1 MSTSDFYGSKEHCMK
16 KFAATLLMTGVLAI
30 GGFVTPANAA
40 PKHDTTSS
48 TSTTVTTV
56 TTGTVVNYA
65 QTGWWPN

>member
-1 MSTSDFYGSKEHCMK
+1 MK

-56 TTGTVVNYA
+56 TTGTVVHYA
-65 QTGWWPN
+65 SIGWWPN

>member
-1 MSTSDFYGSKEHCMK
+1 MK

>member
-1 MSTSDFYGSKEHCMK
+1 MK

-48 TSTTVTTV
+48 TSSTSSTSTTVTTV